1 MRTANGLFIWNSLNE
16 GAVALITPAYYSTAP
31 TAIFGYVSVI
41 RNPLETV
48 TVGDENI
55 TLPILSKAV
64 FL

>member
-1 MRTANGLFIWNSLNE
+1 MRKTNGLLIWNALNE
-16 GAVALITPAYYSTAP
+16 GAVALITPSYKSTAP

-55 TLPILSKAV
+55 TLSILSKAV